1 MKLWENRKLA
11 WAVLALAVALTVLFS
26 CAAGLRR
33 ERSHALDTFYEGT
46 QGDGLSAYNDLQK
59 RAECAYNLLT
69 LATKYNRND
78 TEGARALTA
87 ARRALLDAQTIAEMA
102 EANRALTEAASLI
115 YSENDSYGMT
125 EQDDRLFERQITEI
139 ISRGETI
146 SHNDYDPQAE
156 RFNKRLS
163 GFPRG
168 VVSALMGIEPLD
180 RIK

>member
-11 WAVLALAVALTVLFS
+11 WAVLALAVVLTILFS

-33 ERSHALDTFYEGT
+33 ERSRALDVFYEGT

-69 LATKYNRND
+69 LATKYDKND
-78 TEGARALTA
+78 TEGAKALTA
-87 ARRALLDAQTIAEMA
+87 ARRALLDAQEIGEMA
-102 EANRALTEAASLI
+102 EANAALTEALALVR
-115 YSENDSYGMT
+115 SESGSYGMN
-125 EQDDRLFERQITEI
+125 EQDSRLFERQVTEMV
-139 ISRGETI
+139 SRGETI
-146 SHNDYDPQAE
+146 SHNDYDPQAA
-156 RFNKRLS
+156 RFNERLS

-168 VVSALMGIEPLD
+168 VVSALMGIEPLE